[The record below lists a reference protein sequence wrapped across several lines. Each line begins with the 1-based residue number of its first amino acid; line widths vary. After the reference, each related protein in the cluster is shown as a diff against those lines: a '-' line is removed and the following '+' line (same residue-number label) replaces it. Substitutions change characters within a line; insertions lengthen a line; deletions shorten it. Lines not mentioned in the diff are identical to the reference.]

1 MSKEYFVYIIKCRD
15 ERLYT
20 GITTDMERRFAEHSG
35 ISGNSKGA
43 KFTRANPPVEI
54 MAVWS
59 CNGRSEASRLEYAIK
74 KLSRAEKIRLIEN
87 SEAPLDFL
95 GGDNQIY
102 RKKLP

>member
-1 MSKEYFVYIIKCRD
+1 MSKEYFVYIIKCRG

-20 GITTDMERRFAEHSG
+20 GITTDIERRFAEHSG
-35 ISGNSKGA
+35 GSKGA
-43 KFTRANPPVEI
+43 KFTRANPPEEI

-74 KLSRAEKIRLIEN
+74 KLSCAEKIRLIEN

>member
-1 MSKEYFVYIIKCRD
+1 MSKEYFVYIIKCRG

-20 GITTDMERRFAEHSG
+20 GITTDIERRFAEHSG
-35 ISGNSKGA
+35 SSKGA
-43 KFTRANPPVEI
+43 KFTRANPPEEI